1 MEFFREFFAK
11 LSSSSLDTKQ
21 NRRMGGAPGGTVH
34 RGRRCSRAQGAQGRG
49 ENEEGGEGVI
59 QSRLPRLE
67 NDSGNSSAWLMVGR
81 WQFKVT
87 AVLRRPAA
95 GGRRKRVELR
105 QLGILEL
112 VVGSAA
118 PVGLQGR
125 RIEDGRRRSC
135 SPWRRTASARGA
147 QQGEARGYGGWSAQA
162 ARALLKR
169 RHGVGVRG
177 AHAPGGGA
185 VQVSWP
191 GTPWPW
197 RRARMGFGGPGC
209 RAGADR
215 VGLANAG
222 WSGLRCRIVQGAFP
236 DFT

>member
-1 MEFFREFFAK
+1 
-11 LSSSSLDTKQ
+11 LQNCHLPPWIQ
-21 NRRMGGAPGGTVH
+21 NRTEGWGGAPGGTVH
-34 RGRRCSRAQGAQGRG
+34 RGRRCSGAQGAQGRG
-49 ENEEGGEGVI
+49 GKRRGRRGGHPELLTSIGKRQRRLVGVA
-59 QSRLPRLE
+59 QGRAAAVQG
-67 NDSGNSSAWLMVGR
+67 DSSAPV
-81 WQFKVT
+81 
-87 AVLRRPAA
+87 A

-105 QLGILEL
+105 QLGVLEL
-112 VVGSAA
+112 VAGSAA

-125 RIEDGRRRSC
+125 RIEHGRRRSC
-135 SPWRRTASARGA
+135 SPWRRTTSARGA
-147 QQGEARGYGGWSAQA
+147 QQGEARGCGGWSAQA

-169 RHGVGVRG
+169 RCGVGVRG

>member
-21 NRRMGGAPGGTVH
+21 KRRMGGAPGGTVH
-34 RGRRCSRAQGAQGRG
+34 RGRRYSGAQGAQGRG
-49 ENEEGGEGVI
+49 GKRRGRRGGHPELLTSIGKRQRRLVGVAHGRSAAV
-59 QSRLPRLE
+59 QG
-67 NDSGNSSAWLMVGR
+67 DSSA
-81 WQFKVT
+81 
-87 AVLRRPAA
+87 PAA

-112 VVGSAA
+112 VAGSAA

-147 QQGEARGYGGWSAQA
+147 QQGEARGYSGWSAQA

-169 RHGVGVRG
+169 RRGVGVQG

-197 RRARMGFGGPGC
+197 RRAGWALAGLAAGLGRTGLGSQM
-209 RAGADR
+209 RAG
-215 VGLANAG
+215 VG
-222 WSGLRCRIVQGAFP
+222 
-236 DFT
+236 